1 MKKIFKYSSLLMA
14 AGLAFVACK
23 DDDSPAIGDWNA
35 TADYADVYFPTDKQ
49 TIELDPADP
58 TTATIQIARR
68 NTKGELTMS
77 LDKNINTDSVF
88 NVSDAVFADGDSIA
102 TITVNFPGAE
112 VGKTYNLELTT
123 SDPRYT
129 SFYSDSLLYTLKVT
143 RVKWVP
149 AGFMTVTAAD
159 LAWASSGYGDEDTRP
174 LMVED
179 ENGNPVP
186 ITNYNEGD
194 TIRGWVHYTDD
205 FITSI
210 YSVTNQTY
218 PVKFQQREDQPH
230 LYRLVNPYGENYIYN
245 DPGDWDTSK
254 DYYFIYDLSD
264 PDAVIMQYDASSPEM
279 GIAWSYGDFI
289 LRSLSATGND
299 QYVGKYENGSI
310 TFPASSFYIGMSN
323 YNGGGF
329 RWYANGS
336 GKFEIVVDPSLFKY
350 VISLADYDWEELFEG
365 VFTSQ
370 QRGTSD
376 NAKLYKGVCTV
387 DDPNADYS
395 FVEEYGTPYCIASA
409 YAEDYDLI
417 FTVKDGK
424 FYLPEGYRIQ
434 PTGLDDNMGNDIYAK
449 INTPECTFSEKEIL
463 LNVTFVNEDESIEY
477 GTAVESIANLTWTQV
492 GTGTYTYVAWDGD
505 EAEPDPGYVL
515 SKRDDKDDIYRI
527 EEWFYG
533 VNLQFT
539 WDKATNQC
547 HVPEQYT
554 GLTHPTYGEVWVC
567 DGPTYHSQLAD
578 TPVLFDPETN
588 TFKFY
593 LVYYCEAGIFG
604 RDVDT
609 FEVTF
614 DSEGNVKGM
623 KHARKGLP
631 TFYELDTTYAHPF
644 VVFKQQDKKQTSSK
658 TFSKNVIKDN
668 AHAIR

>member
-1 MKKIFKYSSLLMA
+1 MA

-370 QRGTSD
+370 QRGTAE
-376 NAKLYKGVCTV
+376 NAKLYKGILNVTV
-387 DDPNADYS
+387 ENADSS
-395 FVEEYGTPYCIASA
+395 FVQEYGTPYLINAP
-409 YAEDYDLI
+409 YAEGYDLL

-424 FYLPEGYRIQ
+424 FYLPEGYRIK
-434 PTGLDDNMGNDIYAK
+434 PIGLDDNMGNDIYAK

-463 LNVTFVNEDESIEY
+463 LNITFVNEDESIEY

-492 GTGTYTYVAWDGD
+492 GTGTYTYVAGAYAAQQD
-505 EAEPDPGYVL
+505 EAIVDDGLPF
-515 SKRDDKDDIYRI
+515 SKRDDKDNVYKIG
-527 EEWFYG
+527 EWFMDEELSFY
-533 VNLQFT
+533 
-539 WDKATNQC
+539 WDKTTND
-547 HVPEQYT
+547 VVIPVQYT
-554 GLTHPTYGEVWVC
+554 GLSFEGYGDVYVC
-567 DGPTYHSQLAD
+567 DVAQFTGKDAYYQNYPCNYDPTTKTFTFNPIYFIYQQPNDYQWLGK
-578 TPVLFDPETN
+578 VPE
-588 TFKFY
+588 
-593 LVYYCEAGIFG
+593 
-604 RDVDT
+604 T
-609 FEVTF
+609 FEVEFNENAVNAIYKAPWTSQLTLKDAHKF
-614 DSEGNVKGM
+614 FNMKNMWSGKKVNALAKG
-623 KHARKGLP
+623 
-631 TFYELDTTYAHPF
+631 
-644 VVFKQQDKKQTSSK
+644 KKAQPNTPHF
-658 TFSKNVIKDN
+658 TEF
-668 AHAIR
+668 

>member
-210 YSVTNQTY
+210 FSVTNQTY

-567 DGPTYHSQLAD
+567 DGPTYH
-578 TPVLFDPETN
+578 
-588 TFKFY
+588 
-593 LVYYCEAGIFG
+593 
-604 RDVDT
+604 
-609 FEVTF
+609 
-614 DSEGNVKGM
+614 
-623 KHARKGLP
+623 
-631 TFYELDTTYAHPF
+631 
-644 VVFKQQDKKQTSSK
+644 
-658 TFSKNVIKDN
+658 
-668 AHAIR
+668 